1 LTARTHGDR
10 RDDRDYEFTST
21 RTSLEAW
28 FGLLGGPASGF
39 LLVLVNY
46 PVVDRACVTNSSIWL
61 HVVQAIFLGIALLSG
76 FTSWRL
82 HGRAGEREGAG
93 RGLMPRIRFM
103 TTVGLLTSALAVIEI
118 VFQWIPIFFIGAC
131 HGT

>member
-1 LTARTHGDR
+1 MTADGRAKERREEFARTQV
-10 RDDRDYEFTST
+10 
-21 RTSLEAW
+21 SLEAW
-28 FGLLGGPASGF
+28 FGMLGGPVSGF

-61 HVVQAIFLGIALLSG
+61 HVVQALFLGIAVLSG

-82 HGRAGEREGAG
+82 HERIGDWSETAP
-93 RGLMPRIRFM
+93 GLMARLRFM
-103 TTVGLLTSALAVIEI
+103 TTVGLLTSLLACIEI
-118 VFQWIPIFFIGAC
+118 TFQWIPIFFIGAC